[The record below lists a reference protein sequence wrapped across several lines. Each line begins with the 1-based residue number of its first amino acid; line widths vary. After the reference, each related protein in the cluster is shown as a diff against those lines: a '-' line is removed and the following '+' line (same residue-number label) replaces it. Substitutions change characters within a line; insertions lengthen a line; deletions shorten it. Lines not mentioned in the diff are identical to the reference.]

1 MTLRCG
7 DRVWTRQLTAGSGY
21 QASNQKMLLFGVS
34 DCEKIDRL
42 IVRWPSGIKQTFDDI
57 LPNRE
62 LTIIELGT
70 APFERPPSR

>member
-1 MTLRCG
+1 
-7 DRVWTRQLTAGSGY
+7 
-21 QASNQKMLLFGVS
+21 MLLFGVS

-42 IVRWPSGIKQTFDDI
+42 IVRWPSGIRQTFDDI
-57 LPNRE
+57 KPNRE